1 MVARAARFRYD
12 LGQVAPADAGAAAD
26 LPFPGL
32 QRRSA

>member
-12 LGQVAPADAGAAAD
+12 LGQVAPLEITAAAD

-32 QRRSA
+32 HRRSA